1 MLARR
6 RGGRGGQFRQTSTLH
21 STWPSSAST
30 GRSRPLRSTKSS
42 STPSRRSRMRR
53 ARRGGKR
60 ATVSLRV
67 RPTRVCR
74 SRLAVRALAGA
85 LAAEREEQPA
95 SPALVQ
101 RLFTWL
107 CAQVD
112 KLLQRLGVVKPVTQQ
127 PAPAS
132 GAAQPAQPVSAA
144 PATPGAG
151 TPSRS
156 TAGRPAAL
164 AADKP
169 GHPHVA
175 TGHRSDAEKA
185 RWKAV
190 SDREFAICSI
200 PGGEERL
207 LAEESKIRGGSSR
220 PLSLEERESV
230 ASTVVAWIREGVR
243 VDVDHVIGETCTEVG
258 FTPPVQVWWAVGHQL
273 QGGYVPDTRPGLLV
287 STLKTLLER
296 TGAAPT
302 DEEQTLRAALDEQ
315 RRAKAEERYQ
325 KALDVYRPGS
335 AGLEGQ
341 RRLAQASRLVEAEET
356 AEAGAGP
363 ALSGADREVQTE
375 PDLQDDEL
383 RARADRTD
391 VRSARARPTSTAR

>member
-1 MLARR
+1 M
-6 RGGRGGQFRQTSTLH
+6 
-21 STWPSSAST
+21 
-30 GRSRPLRSTKSS
+30 
-42 STPSRRSRMRR
+42 
-53 ARRGGKR
+53 
-60 ATVSLRV
+60 
-67 RPTRVCR
+67 
-74 SRLAVRALAGA
+74 
-85 LAAEREEQPA
+85 
-95 SPALVQ
+95 Q

-325 KALDVYRPGS
+325 KALDVYR
-335 AGLEGQ
+335 
-341 RRLAQASRLVEAEET
+341 R
-356 AEAGAGP
+356 
-363 ALSGADREVQTE
+363 
-375 PDLQDDEL
+375 DLQVWKDSGGWL
-383 RARADRTD
+383 RPRGWSKPKKPPKPEPVPPSQEQIEKFRQNLIYKMTSF
-391 VRSARARPTSTAR
+391 VRGRIEQMFDLRERARPLRPGEGPAARPSVIAYNAPQQRQQPDRDDDGPSR